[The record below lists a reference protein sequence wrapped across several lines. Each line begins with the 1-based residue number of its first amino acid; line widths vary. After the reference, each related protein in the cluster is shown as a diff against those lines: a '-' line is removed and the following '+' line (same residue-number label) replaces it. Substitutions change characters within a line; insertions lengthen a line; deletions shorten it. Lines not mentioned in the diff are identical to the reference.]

1 MKTTFGSPATET
13 PASAAP
19 ASAADDAQLVENDFF
34 ESGFSGEID
43 QKIIRTPYLSL
54 AHGVGKLAEAGFV
67 PGSLVYNNEVVVA
80 EPKKGILKR
89 EDGPVITLLA
99 GFQEYVEEVS
109 DAEFKA
115 GMKARRFRKEQEA
128 KNAGLV
134 TKKEKRASGDESLRA
149 YTPAF
154 QFKVL
159 IEGKPDHGFALEF
172 GGKNYALAALA
183 VTKASFWKA
192 GTVFGN
198 YINEGQI
205 LKRPLPAF
213 SFNLWTSLEKFPGS
227 TNAVWVLQAAR
238 GPKHSPE
245 FLAWLKDLG
254 V

>member
-1 MKTTFGSPATET
+1 MKTTFGSSATET
-13 PASAAP
+13 PAPAAP
-19 ASAADDAQLVENDFF
+19 ASDDAQLVENDFF
-34 ESGFSGEID
+34 ESGFTGELD

-80 EPKKGILKR
+80 EPKKGVMKK
-89 EDGPVITLLA
+89 EEGAVVTLLA

-115 GMKARRFRKEQEA
+115 GVKARRFRKEQEA
-128 KNAGLV
+128 RSAGLV
-134 TKKEKRASGDESLRA
+134 TKKEKRASGDQSVRA

-159 IEGKPDHGFALEF
+159 VEGKADSGFALEF

-213 SFNLWTSLEKFPGS
+213 GFQLWTTLEKFPGS
-227 TNAVWVLQAAR
+227 TNPVWVMQAAKAQ
-238 GPKHSPE
+238 KHSPE
-245 FLAWLKDLG
+245 FLTWLKDLG

>member
-1 MKTTFGSPATET
+1 MKSSFTAAQSNTPAPEAAVSATEET
-13 PASAAP
+13 
-19 ASAADDAQLVENDFF
+19 QIVENDFF
-34 ESGFSGEID
+34 ESGFSGELD
-43 QKIIRTPYLSL
+43 QKIIRTPYLSI

-67 PGSLVYNNEVVVA
+67 PGSLVYNTEVVVA
-80 EPKKGILKR
+80 EPKKGVMKR
-89 EDGPVITLLA
+89 EEGVVITLLA

-115 GMKARRFRKEQEA
+115 GVKARRFRKEQEA
-128 KNAGLV
+128 RNAGLV
-134 TKKEKRASGDESLRA
+134 TKKEKRTSTDASVRA

-159 IEGKPDHGFALEF
+159 IEGRPDSGFGLEF
-172 GGKNYALAALA
+172 GGKNYTLAALA

-205 LKRPLPAF
+205 LKRPLPSFAF
-213 SFNLWTSLEKFPGS
+213 HLWTSLEKFPGA
-227 TNAVWVLQAAR
+227 TNAVWVMQAAK
-238 GPKHSPE
+238 GNKHSPE